1 MNADPTLAHPWHPA
15 SLPENE
21 DERIAALHRYE
32 ILDTLPEQA
41 FDRITRLA
49 STILGAPISL
59 ISLVDSQRQWFK
71 SRHGIDVH
79 ETPRDAAFCAYVVQ
93 TNNVLVINNAS
104 EDMRFCSNPLVTGAP
119 HIRFYAGAPLTT
131 ADGFT
136 LGSLCVIDHKP
147 HDDIT
152 ERELG
157 ILRDLAALAV
167 DEIEI
172 RSISQ
177 HAQKA
182 TEAKSKFI
190 ANMSHEIRTP
200 LNAIMGFA
208 NMLEES
214 PLSRDQRQQ
223 VATIRSSG
231 QALLDIVNDVL
242 DISKIEAG
250 KLEIEH
256 VPFSVRNVVDDI
268 CNLFSMK
275 AAEKYILL
283 MTEYQTPMPER
294 VMGDPYRLRQILM
307 NLVSNAIKF
316 TEKGHVKIIL
326 SYTTQT
332 KELLCAV
339 EDTGIGIKPENLERI
354 FDAFLQ
360 EDMTVTRKYGGTGLG
375 LAICN
380 RLMELMGSKLKVA
393 SKFGQGSRFFFTLHL
408 PESDEESALQ
418 TMQAQTCNGH
428 APLHAHILVV
438 EDIPLNQKV
447 AQHTLQKIGCQV
459 TIASSGQEALELLET
474 KTFDAIFMDVQMPVL
489 DGYQT
494 TRLIRQSEK
503 ASGKKACTII
513 AMTASTLSEDRKACH
528 ESGMND
534 FISKPLQPNLLHATL
549 EKWLSPDASCA

>member
-1 MNADPTLAHPWHPA
+1 MSTHNPLPHPWHPA
-15 SLPENE
+15 PLPDNE
-21 DERIAALHRYE
+21 EARIAALHRYE

-49 STILGAPISL
+49 STILGAPIAL

-71 SRHGIDVH
+71 SRHVLDVT
-79 ETPRDAAFCAYVVQ
+79 ETSRDAAFCSYVVQ
-93 TNNVLVINNAS
+93 TNNVLVVNNAD
-104 EDMRFCSNPLVTGAP
+104 EDMHFCNNPLVAGEP
-119 HIRFYAGAPLTT
+119 RIRFYAGAPLTT

-136 LGSLCVIDHKP
+136 LGSLYIIDMKP
-147 HDDIT
+147 HDEMT
-152 ERELG
+152 ERELN
-157 ILRDLAALAV
+157 ILRNLAALAV

-214 PLSRDQRQQ
+214 SLSRDQHQQ

-256 VPFSVRNVVDDI
+256 VAFSIRGVVDDI

-275 AAEKYILL
+275 AAEKYLLL
-283 MTEYQTPMPER
+283 MTEYQTPVPDR
-294 VMGDPYRLRQILM
+294 VVGDPYRLRQILM
-307 NLVSNAIKF
+307 NLVSNAVKF
-316 TEKGHVKIIL
+316 TERGQVKISL
-326 SYTTQT
+326 FYDTP
-332 KELLCAV
+332 KEELYCAV
-339 EDTGIGIKPENLERI
+339 EDTGIGIKPENLERV

-360 EDMTVTRKYGGTGLG
+360 EDMTISRKYGGTG

-380 RLMELMGSKLKVA
+380 RLMELMGSKLQVT
-393 SKFGQGSRFFFTLHL
+393 SEFGKGSRFFFTLHL
-408 PESDEESALQ
+408 PETTEDSAIYPIPAHSHARL
-418 TMQAQTCNGH
+418 

-447 AQHTLQKIGCQV
+447 AQHALQKIGCRV
-459 TIASSGQEALELLET
+459 TIASSGQEAIELIQ
-474 KTFDAIFMDVQMPVL
+474 KHKFDAIFMDV
-489 DGYQT
+489 
-494 TRLIRQSEK
+494 
-503 ASGKKACTII
+503 
-513 AMTASTLSEDRKACH
+513 
-528 ESGMND
+528 
-534 FISKPLQPNLLHATL
+534 
-549 EKWLSPDASCA
+549 

>member
-1 MNADPTLAHPWHPA
+1 M
-15 SLPENE
+15 
-21 DERIAALHRYE
+21 HRYE